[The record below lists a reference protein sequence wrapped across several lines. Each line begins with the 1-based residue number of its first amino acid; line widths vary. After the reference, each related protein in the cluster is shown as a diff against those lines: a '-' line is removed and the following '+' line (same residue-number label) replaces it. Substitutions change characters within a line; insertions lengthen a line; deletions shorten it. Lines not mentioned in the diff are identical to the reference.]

1 MLKTRTN
8 KLQAVRLIKMT
19 KTRNKLKRRTLRSGL
34 EMLKMKLLKTTKLN
48 KVKRRLKKLVSLRS
62 KSKSLTAKMS
72 RLTKSKNQLDLNKS
86 LVSRSSQ
93 NSQKRLRPSRSLLN

>member
-48 KVKRRLKKLVSLRS
+48 KVKRRLKKLVSLR